1 MIKTKNIC
9 VFFISVLFSLS
20 ILNAESFRVRKAHIT
35 RIDNPAAEIPPV
47 ECNIFDAVGIY
58 LPEDR
63 TFLEGIEIKM
73 VIPEEIAAWRNSVAA
88 TVYDRISP
96 EPTKNQIDYS
106 GTRLYVNALPAKLS
120 WVLQIPMVKNH
131 SIRENSYSSLID
143 TIPSPQATNIFVKFQ
158 PIMKGIPEEVS
169 NATILVSS
177 KPVFMNKGRL
187 KLNLFSETE
196 NKNCSVFIDDISTD
210 ISKDIILDTG
220 KHNISIVSENF
231 RNEVRTFY
239 IEQAKTT
246 TIDIELKGV
255 DPTLIISSPE
265 GVTITLDDADCTDRI
280 GKEFIITE
288 GEHTIRFQLGN
299 YVVVRSLNAIKGKT
313 YKASLDVDLS
323 ISDSPDN
330 E

>member
-1 MIKTKNIC
+1 MIKSR
-9 VFFISVLFSLS
+9 FFAIFIISLLFSTSSLW
-20 ILNAESFRVRKAHIT
+20 AESFRVRKAHIT
-35 RIDNPAAEIPPV
+35 KIDNSSAEITPV

-120 WVLQIPMVKNH
+120 WVLQIPMVKKH

-169 NATILVSS
+169 NATILVSA

-187 KLNLFSETE
+187 KLNLFSAAE
-196 NKNCSVFIDDISTD
+196 NRNCSVFIDDVATD

-220 KHNISIVSENF
+220 KHNISIVSEDF

-246 TIDIELKGV
+246 NLDIELKGV
-255 DPTLIISSPE
+255 EPTLIINSPD
-265 GVTITLDDADCTDRI
+265 GVTITLDDIDCTESI
-280 GKEFIITE
+280 GKEFIISE

-299 YVVVRSLNAIKGKT
+299 YVVVRNLNAIKGKT
-313 YKASLDVDLS
+313 YKASLDVDLT
-323 ISDSPDN
+323 ISNGPDN
-330 E
+330 Q